1 MFFVKVLDEDKRYTI
16 LLAIVI
22 YNKRKKLFFF
32 FFIDNVKILLKKS
45 VKPSTLG
52 MYYGGTN
59 QEPKLQRSSKTGREE
74 QEKWEK
80 TTLQSKRM
88 CKKKD
93 LNSRK
98 ESSQPSKLLAFL
110 SCQMH
115 HIKQWGSIL
124 QTFMLQCH
132 PNFACQDSKNSI
144 TVWGI
149 T

>member
-88 CKKKD
+88 CKKPPCTPHGLWHLVTK
-93 LNSRK
+93 S
-98 ESSQPSKLLAFL
+98 
-110 SCQMH
+110 
-115 HIKQWGSIL
+115 
-124 QTFMLQCH
+124 
-132 PNFACQDSKNSI
+132 
-144 TVWGI
+144 
-149 T
+149 